1 MPMRYQGKIT
11 EWRDEQGF
19 GFVTQNGD
27 AQRYFLHIKSFSRR
41 GRRPVLNDVVTYTVG
56 ADRKGRANAENVEF
70 ADHKRNKI
78 PVKRETTLP
87 LYFALAF
94 VVLIVLL
101 AALGLLGWE
110 ILIFY
115 AVVNVVTWFLY
126 MFDKEAARKGGR
138 RRRPE
143 QTLHLL
149 SLLGGW
155 PGALLAQR
163 MFRHKS
169 SKQSFQEIYWATVVF
184 HCGALGWLL
193 SPYGKPLLDVLNVI
207 AS

>member
-1 MPMRYQGKIT
+1 MRYQGKIT

-19 GFVTQNGD
+19 GFITQNGD

-41 GRRPVLNDVVTYTVG
+41 GRRPSLNDVVTYTVG
-56 ADRKGRANAENVEF
+56 TDRKGRANAEKVEF
-70 ADHKRNKI
+70 ADKKRNRASI
-78 PVKRETTLP
+78 KRETALP

-94 VVLIVLL
+94 SVLL
-101 AALGLLGWE
+101 ISLVILGLLGWK
-110 ILIFY
+110 ILGFY
-115 AVVNVVTWFLY
+115 VIVNVMTWFLY
-126 MFDKEAARKGGR
+126 MFDKEAARKTGQ

-143 QTLHLL
+143 KTLHLL
-149 SLLGGW
+149 SLVGGW

-169 SKQSFQEIYWATVVF
+169 SKQSFQETYWATVLF
-184 HCGALGWLL
+184 HCCALAWLF
-193 SPYGKPLLDVLNVI
+193 SPYGKPVLSLLNAI